1 MKIIISDFI
10 GGIVSLV
17 FSQVL
22 IKIFGIIY
30 SLYLTNR
37 AGFGDTGNAIYM
49 SGYQI
54 YALLLTVSSIGVP
67 NAIAKLISEKR
78 ALNDYINAERI
89 LKIAIFL
96 FAIIGLLGCMIL
108 FFGSDYISKVI
119 LEIPDAKLSL
129 MVLSPAVFFVSITSV
144 IKGFCNGTSKITIT
158 AKTQLLEQFFKS
170 ILTIGFVEIFSEFSN
185 NNTEIM
191 AAGANLATTIATFFS
206 FLYIMQK
213 YLKIKKVHKNGIIYR
228 KERIIINV
236 RNVLKIAVPMTLNAI
251 VASFGKNVD
260 SITVVRIL
268 KRIIG
273 EEKAIIKY
281 GILSS
286 KIDILVSLPL
296 SFNTAIATALIPEIS
311 NHKIKND
318 IRGLVK
324 KIEFS
329 LLITLII
336 GIPYVF
342 GIKYYSEQIFYLLFP
357 KANEGAEL
365 LKLASIGIVFSM
377 LTQTINAVLQGIG
390 KNQIPLYASTI
401 GLIAKIIS
409 NIILISMDG
418 IYEKGA
424 IIGNIIS
431 SFISFIIVYKELR
444 KSIIIKKQLLG
455 LAVKPIFG
463 SMLMIFL
470 SLNGYNYMIRKNIN
484 LQISIIISIVISVII
499 YIFWGIVTKMI
510 KKECINESAEN
521 SGV

>member
-170 ILTIGFVEIFSEFSN
+170 ILTIGFVEIFSKFSN
-185 NNTEIM
+185 NNTKIM

-213 YLKIKKVHKNGIIYR
+213 YLKMPETAKTAVGLP
-228 KERIIINV
+228 V
-236 RNVLKIAVPMTLNAI
+236 CFLVLPSLEAY
-251 VASFGKNVD
+251 S
-260 SITVVRIL
+260 RIL
-268 KRIIG
+268 PKDIKIRTS
-273 EEKAIIKY
+273 EK
-281 GILSS
+281 
-286 KIDILVSLPL
+286 
-296 SFNTAIATALIPEIS
+296 
-311 NHKIKND
+311 
-318 IRGLVK
+318 
-324 KIEFS
+324 
-329 LLITLII
+329 
-336 GIPYVF
+336 
-342 GIKYYSEQIFYLLFP
+342 
-357 KANEGAEL
+357 
-365 LKLASIGIVFSM
+365 
-377 LTQTINAVLQGIG
+377 
-390 KNQIPLYASTI
+390 
-401 GLIAKIIS
+401 
-409 NIILISMDG
+409 
-418 IYEKGA
+418 
-424 IIGNIIS
+424 
-431 SFISFIIVYKELR
+431 R
-444 KSIIIKKQLLG
+444 KS
-455 LAVKPIFG
+455 
-463 SMLMIFL
+463 
-470 SLNGYNYMIRKNIN
+470 
-484 LQISIIISIVISVII
+484 
-499 YIFWGIVTKMI
+499 
-510 KKECINESAEN
+510 
-521 SGV
+521 